1 MPSLIAILPPRLS
14 GRLIVCAGVYRS
26 GSTWAYNMV
35 KLIIQATLPG
45 VRIGGCFAEN
55 IEELAPSGSEH
66 CDLVLLKTHPQQS
79 LLSLIEFLNPPV
91 ILSVRDPRDCV
102 ASWIQ
107 MLGEDFSV
115 FQPRLMKSCLAALR
129 LVGRDNTYTIRYEDG
144 ATARVRTVMDIATHL
159 GLSIAEDRAAALVKE
174 LSPESVKIQIKHM
187 ADAGRIDPSKRL
199 ISDAKT
205 LWLPAHI
212 GDGRIGKYRE
222 ALSDDQ
228 LRSINSWSRAYC
240 EAFGYDVP
248 APLPIPRGSST
259 LSFGRHSSALPYLR
273 AGFSYP
279 EAGFTWSDG
288 DEAIIALPLSA
299 SVDGRVTCELRYF
312 KARPTGA
319 PPVKLIVMLVCGG
332 AVMRTMIDAGE
343 GPMMRFE
350 IDDTRMYGT
359 EELLFRI
366 AVVNP
371 YCPKAHNDSNDDRW
385 LGMALQAISL
395 EY

>member
-159 GLSIAEDRAAALVKE
+159 GLSIAEDRAAAQE
-174 LSPESVKIQIKHM
+174 
-187 ADAGRIDPSKRL
+187 
-199 ISDAKT
+199 
-205 LWLPAHI
+205 
-212 GDGRIGKYRE
+212 
-222 ALSDDQ
+222 
-228 LRSINSWSRAYC
+228 
-240 EAFGYDVP
+240 
-248 APLPIPRGSST
+248 
-259 LSFGRHSSALPYLR
+259 
-273 AGFSYP
+273 
-279 EAGFTWSDG
+279 
-288 DEAIIALPLSA
+288 
-299 SVDGRVTCELRYF
+299 
-312 KARPTGA
+312 
-319 PPVKLIVMLVCGG
+319 G
-332 AVMRTMIDAGE
+332 AVAGV
-343 GPMMRFE
+343 R
-350 IDDTRMYGT
+350 
-359 EELLFRI
+359 
-366 AVVNP
+366 
-371 YCPKAHNDSNDDRW
+371 
-385 LGMALQAISL
+385 
-395 EY
+395 